1 MDCNRATNTIYL
13 DRFTPHSEY
22 DRKSTSLLYH
32 LAANYVLRPQLSVF
46 LGPVLAGLIIAMFAN
61 QSTGSETAVPDLRG
75 IGIAF
80 APDAVTFLA
89 SALTP

>member
-1 MDCNRATNTIYL
+1 LLLFGLADAFFYPAASAIVPTIL
-13 DRFTPHSEY
+13 PKHQLQIGNSITQG
-22 DRKSTSLLYH
+22 T
-32 LAANYVLRPQLSVF
+32 AQLSVF